1 MNAFARYFGL
11 TGGIASGKTT
21 VAGMLRDFGA
31 YIIDADKIGHE
42 MLRST
47 SPAFPELV
55 AAFGRGILDSAG
67 RIDRGKLGPLVFAD
81 PAKLQQLNRIV
92 HPRIIERIGR
102 QAAEHHEQNPEA
114 VVVVD
119 AALIFETGIPGRFLK
134 MIVAWCQPEQQVER
148 LIAKAGLSREEAEKR
163 IASQMPAE
171 EKRRRAD
178 FEIDCSGSLEET
190 RRQVKELYPVLQQL
204 AQVNNASGKPG
215 YP

>member
-1 MNAFARYFGL
+1 MSVSARHFGL
-11 TGGIASGKTT
+11 TGGIASGKST
-21 VAGMLRDFGA
+21 VSAMLGELGA

-42 MLRST
+42 MLLST

-81 PAKLQQLNRIV
+81 SAKLQQLNRIV

-102 QAAEHHEQNPEA
+102 LAAEHLKQNPEA

-119 AALIFETGIPGRFLK
+119 AALIYETGIPGRFLK
-134 MIVAWCQPEQQVER
+134 TIVAWCRPEQQVER
-148 LIAKAGLSREEAEKR
+148 LIAKTGLSPGDAEKR
-163 IASQMPAE
+163 IASQMPAA

-178 FEIDCSGSLEET
+178 FVIDCSGSVEET
-190 RRQVKELYPVLQQL
+190 RRQVQELYPALRQL
-204 AQVNNASGKPG
+204 VRTE
-215 YP
+215 

>member
-1 MNAFARYFGL
+1 MSVSARHFGL
-11 TGGIASGKTT
+11 TGGIASGKST
-21 VAGMLRDFGA
+21 VSAMLGELGA

-42 MLRST
+42 MLLST

-67 RIDRGKLGPLVFAD
+67 RIDRAKLGRLVFAD

-102 QAAEHHEQNPEA
+102 LAAEHSKQNPEA

-119 AALIFETGIPGRFLK
+119 AALIYETGIPGRFLK
-134 MIVAWCQPEQQVER
+134 TIVAWCRPEQQIER
-148 LIAKAGLSREEAEKR
+148 LIAKTGLSPGEAEKR

-178 FEIDCSGSLEET
+178 FVIDCSDSVGET
-190 RRQVKELYPVLQQL
+190 RRQVGELYPVLQQL
-204 AQVNNASGKPG
+204 VRTE
-215 YP
+215 